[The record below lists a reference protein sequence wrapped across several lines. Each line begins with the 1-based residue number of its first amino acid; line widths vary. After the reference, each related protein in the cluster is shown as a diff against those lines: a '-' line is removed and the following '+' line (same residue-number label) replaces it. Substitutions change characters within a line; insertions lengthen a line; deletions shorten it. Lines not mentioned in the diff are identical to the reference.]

1 MNFEERITRFIEYKD
16 LSVRSFCAQ
25 CGLSSTSTASIKAP
39 RYETLKNI
47 LTTFPELSPDWLLL
61 GKGEMLRSNNSTEKT
76 PTIEVEETEQELPKK
91 RYTDDM
97 SVQER
102 LELFI
107 KSKGLGNYQFEMKV
121 GLSQGYVKG
130 VRNCLH
136 PEKIKR
142 IASVFPDLNIEWMII
157 GRGEMI
163 VNKPNKLYEN
173 EIYRLLTEKEQIQEG
188 IISKL
193 QNELR
198 ETNNKR
204 VALEKENKRL
214 VKNLHDM
221 SQMYAEQISTTLADI
236 QRKLAV

>member
-1 MNFEERITRFIEYKD
+1 M
-16 LSVRSFCAQ
+16 
-25 CGLSSTSTASIKAP
+25 KA
-39 RYETLKNI
+39 Y
-47 LTTFPELSPDWLLL
+47 
-61 GKGEMLRSNNSTEKT
+61 
-76 PTIEVEETEQELPKK
+76 
-91 RYTDDM
+91 Y
-97 SVQER
+97 
-102 LELFI
+102 
-107 KSKGLGNYQFEMKV
+107 
-121 GLSQGYVKG
+121 
-130 VRNCLH
+130 
-136 PEKIKR
+136 
-142 IASVFPDLNIEWMII
+142 LNIEWMII

-173 EIYRLLTEKEQIQEG
+173 EIYRLLKEKEQMQEG
-188 IISKL
+188 IISRL